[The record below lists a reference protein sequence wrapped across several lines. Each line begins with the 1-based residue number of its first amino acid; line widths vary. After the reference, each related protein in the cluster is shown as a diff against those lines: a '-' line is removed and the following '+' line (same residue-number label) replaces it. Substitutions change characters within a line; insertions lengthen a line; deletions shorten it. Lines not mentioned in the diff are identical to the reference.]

1 MGNILKFIA
10 KFSRTS
16 LLGKFYVAKF
26 RFSSVKFGAADEL
39 LRRIF
44 VVWKIC
50 ILKFTASLAKT
61 QWFTENKIYALPIK
75 RERSQHRRI

>member
-10 KFSRTS
+10 KFDHAA

-39 LRRIF
+39 SRRIF
-44 VVWKIC
+44 VVLKSC

-61 QWFTENKIYALPIK
+61 QCFAGSKI
-75 RERSQHRRI
+75 

>member
-10 KFSRTS
+10 KFDRAA
-16 LLGKFYVAKF
+16 LLGKFHVAKF

-44 VVWKIC
+44 VIFE
-50 ILKFTASLAKT
+50 IYELKFTASLAKT
-61 QWFTENKIYALPIK
+61 QWFTGSKI
-75 RERSQHRRI
+75 

>member
-1 MGNILKFIA
+1 LGNILKFIA
-10 KFSRTS
+10 KFSHAA

-39 LRRIF
+39 SRRIF
-44 VVWKIC
+44 IAWKIC

-61 QWFTENKIYALPIK
+61 QWFAGSKI
-75 RERSQHRRI
+75 

>member
-10 KFSRTS
+10 KFSHAA

-26 RFSSVKFGAADEL
+26 RFSSVNLVPKDEL

-44 VVWKIC
+44 VVFEIYE
-50 ILKFTASLAKT
+50 LKFTASLAKT
-61 QWFTENKIYALPIK
+61 QWFTENKIYACL
-75 RERSQHRRI
+75 